1 MTNEFNNLY
10 EFNGFRLDAETR
22 TLWRGDDL
30 VSIPPKAFDL
40 LKLLIE
46 RRGSIVSKQEIFDT
60 VWADTFVED
69 GVLTQNIYTLRQ
81 TLGTGNTGKQLI
93 ENVARRGYRL
103 NIPPAGSTQR
113 SEAVEKLPGPS
124 LKKPDPPLPRRSV
137 MVYILL
143 LAVILLIPVGIYVAF
158 QVIQNSRAARDPSEK
173 MRFQRLTDTGD
184 ASYLTISPGG
194 DLAAYTSGSGV
205 FIKNLETSAETKIN
219 IESDAMPAALQFSP
233 DGESI
238 YFGTVRNPGQRGT
251 IFRVS
256 RAGGIPEVTAENVWS
271 GFSISPDGAEIAYVK
286 KFPNESRD
294 ELIIRNLSSGA
305 ERILKELKAPEGFY
319 WNGYPAWSA
328 DGKKIAI
335 AVISPTEHFIRL
347 LVLGASGGN
356 ETEVHVEDLRNVEQV
371 VWNADGSAVIAAAN
385 DGDNFQIW
393 RISLT
398 DGSRKRI
405 TNDLNSYLGVAIS
418 ADRKKLVARQRIYF
432 SNIWVSQKDALTDLK
447 QVTSG
452 TSRNDGLKGLN
463 WINDE
468 RLVYTSNDEKI
479 RDWNLWIVNST
490 DGARQKITSNTETQN
505 DYPVVSPDKKSIY
518 FASEKNKE
526 SRIWRVNPDGSN
538 PEQVTF
544 GESESHSFPQIS
556 PDGAWLYF
564 VIKNAKFSTIGRKS
578 LLSNSVQ
585 ELSGARN
592 YVPGNFLTISPDGK
606 YLAFANLGS
615 EARAE
620 HSDGP
625 LEVGILSTE
634 DPKQLSFHKIPAW
647 LQRAEWSRDGKSLD
661 FVTGDV
667 KANGISRYEI
677 ATVRM
682 SEIIPKTGGS
692 IFDFAWSPTG
702 SNIAVSR
709 GQLSRDVVLINDFE

>member
-1 MTNEFNNLY
+1 MSSKFNNLY
-10 EFNGFRLDAETR
+10 EFEGLRLDPQTR
-22 TLWRGDDL
+22 TLWRGEEL
-30 VSIPPKAFDL
+30 ISIPPKAFDL
-40 LKLLIE
+40 LKLLLE
-46 RRGSIVSKQEIFDT
+46 RRGSIVPKQEIFET
-60 VWADTFVED
+60 VWAGTFVED

-81 TLGTGNTGKQLI
+81 ALGTRRGGKQLI

-103 NIPPAGSTQR
+103 NIPPAVSFQAP
-113 SEAVEKLPGPS
+113 EAAETLPGPS
-124 LKKPDPPLPRRSV
+124 PEPLGAPVPRKRA
-137 MVYILL
+137 MIYILL
-143 LAVILLIPVGIYVAF
+143 LTLILLIPAGTYVAYRA
-158 QVIQNSRAARDPSEK
+158 IQNSRAAGEPGEK

-184 ASYLTISPGG
+184 ASYLTISPAGA
-194 DLAAYTSGSGV
+194 LAAYTRGSGV
-205 FIKNLETSAETKIN
+205 FIKNLETNAETKVN
-219 IESDAMPAALQFSP
+219 IESEAVPAGLQFSP
-233 DGESI
+233 DGEFI
-238 YFGTVRNPGQRGT
+238 YFGTVRNPDQRGA

-256 RAGGIPEVTAENVWS
+256 RAGGVPEMTAENVWS
-271 GFSISPDGAEIAYVK
+271 GFSISPDGAEVAYVR

-294 ELIIRNLSSGA
+294 ELLIRDLSSGA
-305 ERILKELKAPEGFY
+305 ERILKELKAPEAFY

-328 DGKKIAI
+328 DGKKIAA

-356 ETEVHVEDLRNVEQV
+356 ETEVHADDLRNVEQV

-385 DGDNFQIW
+385 DGENFQIW
-393 RISLT
+393 RISVA

-418 ADRKKLVARQRIYF
+418 ADRTKLVARQRIYF
-432 SNIWVSQKDALTDLK
+432 SNIWVGQKDDLPALK
-447 QVTSG
+447 QITSG
-452 TSRNDGLKGLN
+452 TSRNDGLKGLS
-463 WINDE
+463 WISDD

-479 RDWNLWIVNST
+479 RDWNLWIVNSA

-518 FASEKNKE
+518 FASETNKE
-526 SRIWRVNPDGSN
+526 SRIWRVNLDGSN

-606 YLAFANLGS
+606 YLAFANLAS

-620 HSDGP
+620 HSDSP
-625 LEVGILSTE
+625 LEVGIVSTE
-634 DPKQLSFHKIPAW
+634 DPQRLSFHKIPAW
-647 LQRAEWSRDGKSLD
+647 LQRAEWGRNGKFLD

-667 KANGISRYEI
+667 RANGISRYEI
-677 ATVRM
+677 ATGRI
-682 SEIIPKTGGS
+682 SEILPKTDGS

-702 SNIAVSR
+702 SYIAVSR
-709 GQLSRDVVLINDFE
+709 GQLSRDVVLITDFE